1 MCYNI
6 LCLSEAQ
13 EMDVDKYGV
22 FLVRFWNNN
31 PSSVV
36 ICLLMQGVFVLKMI
50 AFSMLFYRKSVQGKQ
65 LLE

>member
-1 MCYNI
+1 LY
-6 LCLSEAQ
+6 LSEAQ

-22 FLVRFWNNN
+22 FLERSWNNN

>member
-22 FLVRFWNNN
+22 FLERSWNNN
-31 PSSVV
+31 PGSVV
-36 ICLLMQGVFVLKMI
+36 ICLLMKGVLCFKDDCFFNVVL
-50 AFSMLFYRKSVQGKQ
+50 
-65 LLE
+65 